1 MKHFLA
7 TALLLASGFAQ
18 AAPLH
23 VNAAQFVG
31 LNGLSVLDTA
41 AGNNTLGFTA
51 NNNFSVADN
60 FRVSGNGWRVKS
72 VDLFAYQ
79 TGGDGFSFTGAT
91 WQIRSGGLNGG
102 LVVASGTE
110 DAVSNG
116 GSVGYRVTDTAQT
129 ATNRNIY
136 RIELDIADIDLL
148 ADDYWLVWSL
158 QGTSASGPF
167 VPPLLDEQGNAQQGP
182 AGGNFALIRDG
193 GSQRTAELP
202 FVLHGDLLDSG
213 NTVPEPST
221 ILLTA
226 FAVLG
231 MLFAGRRRSRGQTTV

>member
-41 AGNNTLGFTA
+41 AGGSTLGFTA
-51 NNNFSVADN
+51 NNSFSVADN
-60 FRVSGNGWRVKS
+60 FRVAGNGWRVKS

-91 WQIRSGGLNGG
+91 WQIRSGALNGG
-102 LVVASGTE
+102 TVVASGSE

-116 GSVGYRVTDTAQT
+116 GSVGYRVTDTNQT

-148 ADDYWLVWSL
+148 ANDYWLVWSL

-167 VPPLLDEQGNAQQGP
+167 VPPLWDELGDAQQGP
-182 AGGNFALIRDG
+182 TGGNFAQIRDG
-193 GSQRTAELP
+193 GNQRAVELP
-202 FVLHGDLLDSG
+202 FVLHGDLLDPS
-213 NTVPEPST
+213 NSVPEPST
-221 ILLTA
+221 MLLTA
-226 FAVLG
+226 FAALG
-231 MLFAGRRRSRGQTTV
+231 MLYAGRRRSRGQ